1 MASQSAPL
9 QNMRSC
15 KACVS
20 NPVLQFKSASEVA
33 EYRKRRT
40 TTQYYT
46 DPSNVFP
53 TKNRYGS
60 MYTTYKKAQAVQVG
74 ADQTCCGKGLTPLSG
89 GKDAPAF
96 LFNKFNPT

>member
-9 QNMRSC
+9 QNMN
-15 KACVS
+15 ACSACTPNV
-20 NPVLQFKSASEVA
+20 VLQFKSASEVA
-33 EYRKRRT
+33 EYRKRKT

-46 DPSNVFP
+46 NPSNVFP

-60 MYTTYKKAQAVQVG
+60 MYTTYKKAQAVEIG
-74 ADQTCCGKGLTPLSG
+74 ADQTCCTNGLTPLST
-89 GKDAPAF
+89 GKDTPAF

>member
-9 QNMRSC
+9 QNMSPC
-15 KACVS
+15 TGCTSKIV
-20 NPVLQFKSASEVA
+20 VQFKSASEVA
-33 EYRKRRT
+33 EYRKRKT
-40 TTQYYT
+40 ATQYYT

-74 ADQTCCGKGLTPLSG
+74 GDATCCTRGLTPLST
-89 GKDAPAF
+89 GKDTPAF
-96 LFNKFNPT
+96 LYNKFNPT